1 MSTETLRPLSTIARE
16 IMRECP
22 PKARWAA
29 NPYLEAMRSL
39 DTVSDTYGAD
49 DARSI
54 ILYALSN
61 LTAWRGETARACKAE
76 LKQHLKQ

>member
-1 MSTETLRPLSTIARE
+1 MTTETLRPLSTIARE
-16 IMRECP
+16 ILRECP

-39 DTVSDTYGAD
+39 DTVSDRYGMD
-49 DARSI
+49 DGRSVV
-54 ILYALSN
+54 LYALSN
-61 LTAWRGETARACKAE
+61 LTSWRGDTARACKTE